1 MLLKSY
7 NNSNIDKIYIY
18 TVSTYK
24 MCHWF
29 FRCNFYKIYWR
40 IFIIFLCTTSPK
52 NAEVIG
58 VRIFC
63 HTFVVLLPYHVKVSD
78 TKVHIS
84 HNISTLHMLISITF
98 TETSIDE
105 TNKHIRKSEAQN
117 LYGKCPPFTWTYA
130 FKRLRHRAITA
141 TMMVWSGS
149 LHSLIT
155 QQTFL
160 QLLHIMDPRTTD
172 PLLKY
177 IPDAVVHWTQIWRI
191 G

>member
-58 VRIFC
+58 VRIFY
-63 HTFVVLLPYHVKVSD
+63 HTFVVLLPYRVKCQTQKFTFHTILALCTCLYRSHLRKPVSMKQ
-78 TKVHIS
+78 TNTAESQRLKIYMENVHHSREHMHLNDYATVQSLPRWWCGPEASTPSALSRRCNSSTSWIRERQTLSWSIS
-84 HNISTLHMLISITF
+84 QML
-98 TETSIDE
+98 
-105 TNKHIRKSEAQN
+105 
-117 LYGKCPPFTWTYA
+117 
-130 FKRLRHRAITA
+130 
-141 TMMVWSGS
+141 
-149 LHSLIT
+149 
-155 QQTFL
+155 
-160 QLLHIMDPRTTD
+160 
-172 PLLKY
+172 
-177 IPDAVVHWTQIWRI
+177 
-191 G
+191 